1 MKILV
6 LGGGGFIGSS
16 VVQALSYKGHQVAVF
31 ENPRVVP
38 SAHVTGLPGVSWVQG
53 NFLDKQDIHAALEGV
68 DSVIH
73 LVSTTL
79 PKTSNDDPVFDIES
93 NLIGTL
99 NLLQMM
105 KEQGVPSIV
114 FSSSGGTVY
123 GIPEHIPVA
132 ETHATN
138 PIVSYGIVKLAIE
151 KYLHLYKT
159 LYGIKPVILRV
170 SNPYGPRQN
179 SGTAQGVIRAIIDNK
194 LNNKPVEIW
203 GDGSVV
209 RDYLYISDAGSA
221 FERAVAYTGDESI
234 FNVSSG
240 QGVSLN
246 ELLTIVGDVMGSPV
260 ECRYMQGRAYDVPV
274 SVLDRTKAESV
285 LGWKPVV
292 PLREGIE
299 KTIAWIMEN
308 GKV

>member
-16 VVQALSYKGHQVAVF
+16 VVQALSQKGHQVAVF
-31 ENPRVVP
+31 ENPRVEP
-38 SAHVTGLPGVSWVQG
+38 SPYISGMPGVTWVQG
-53 NFLDKQDIHAALEGV
+53 NFLDKQDIHAALDGV

-73 LVSTTL
+73 LISTTL
-79 PKTSNDDPVFDIES
+79 PKTSNDNPVFDIES

-99 NLLQMM
+99 NLLHMM
-105 KEQGVPSIV
+105 KERGVSSIV

-123 GIPEHIPVA
+123 GIPEHIPVS

-159 LYGIKPVILRV
+159 MHGLKPVILRV

-179 SGTAQGVIRAIIDNK
+179 SGTAQGVIRAIIDSK
-194 LNNKPVEIW
+194 LQNKPVEIW

-209 RDYLYISDAGSA
+209 RDYLYISDVGSA
-221 FERAVAYTGDESI
+221 FERATAYTGSDSV

-246 ELLTIVGDVMGSPV
+246 ELLKIVGDVMGSPV
-260 ECRYMQGRAYDVPV
+260 ECKYMEGRAYDVPV
-274 SVLDRTKAESV
+274 SILDNTKAESV
-285 LGWKPVV
+285 LGWKPEV

-299 KTIAWIMEN
+299 KTIEWIRAN
-308 GKV
+308 GR